1 MKPWHYLS
9 FGLLGGLLAAGIIL
23 LVSSPVR
30 GEPIQLPPAPT
41 PAPIT
46 VDVSGAVAQPG
57 VYHLPV
63 GSRVEDAIGA
73 AGGLLENAYAETINL
88 AMPLNDG
95 TKVLIPAIPE
105 QETVSDKV
113 TNPNPAPSVSTLI
126 NINTASS
133 DQLQELPG
141 IGESKAQA
149 IIDYR
154 ESYGPFSAIEQVM
167 NVSGIGP
174 ATFERLKDL
183 ITIY

>member
-23 LVSSPVR
+23 LVSSPAR

-63 GSRVEDAIGA
+63 GSRVQDAITA

-105 QETVSDKV
+105 PQTAADGETIAS
-113 TNPNPAPSVSTLI
+113 PAQSASILI

-141 IGESKAQA
+141 IGQAKAQA

-154 ESYGPFSAIEQVM
+154 ESYGPFSAIEQLM

>member
-1 MKPWHYLS
+1 MKAWHYML
-9 FGLLGGLLAAGIIL
+9 FGLLSSLLAAGIIL

-46 VDVSGAVAQPG
+46 VDISGAVSQPG
-57 VYHLPV
+57 VYQLPV
-63 GSRVEDAIGA
+63 GSRVQDAIDA

-95 TKVLIPAIPE
+95 TKVLIPVIPE
-105 QETVSDKV
+105 PHTVAEGETN
-113 TNPNPAPSVSTLI
+113 TNPASPASTLI

-133 DQLQELPG
+133 SQLQELPG
-141 IGESKAQA
+141 IGQSKAQA

-154 ESYGPFSAIEQVM
+154 ESYGPFTAVEQIM